1 MFFDKI
7 NKIGKPL
14 ARIVKKKSKR
24 AQINKIRNEK
34 GEITVDITEIQWG
47 FLRKEFN
54 MRHLHL
60 PNMRNVGD
68 NNKGGIYMYIYI
80 YMYF

>member
-24 AQINKIRNEK
+24 AQVNKIRNEK
-34 GEITVDITEIQWG
+34 GEITVDITEI
-47 FLRKEFN
+47 R
-54 MRHLHL
+54 RII
-60 PNMRNVGD
+60 RD
-68 NNKGGIYMYIYI
+68 CYMQLYTNE
-80 YMYF
+80 MENLEEMD

>member
-34 GEITVDITEIQWG
+34 GEITVDITEI
-47 FLRKEFN
+47 R
-54 MRHLHL
+54 RII
-60 PNMRNVGD
+60 RD
-68 NNKGGIYMYIYI
+68 CYMQLYTNE
-80 YMYF
+80 MENLEEMD